1 MSLRFGVYLTNESK
15 INQSIIDLFLVPRK
29 ILKRL
34 LEELNGW
41 FKQKTQTNQQELGGQ
56 SHSIESANINEDVLS
71 LIRNLSEMVQ
81 RITRAGF
88 RTVIIIDA
96 LNKVDD
102 TGKTAKVIK
111 DITFVSPI

>member
-1 MSLRFGVYLTNESK
+1 M
-15 INQSIIDLFLVPRK
+15 PRK

-56 SHSIESANINEDVLS
+56 PESIGSSNEDVRG
-71 LIRNLSEMVQ
+71 LIRDMSEMVK

-88 RTVIIIDA
+88 RTIIIIDA

-102 TGKTAKVIK
+102 SGKTTKVINK
-111 DITFVSPI
+111 TFVSPS

>member
-1 MSLRFGVYLTNESK
+1 M
-15 INQSIIDLFLVPRK
+15 PRK

-34 LEELNGW
+34 LEELNRW
-41 FKQKTQTNQQELGGQ
+41 FRQKTQTNQEELGGEPQ
-56 SHSIESANINEDVLS
+56 SKESGNINEDVLG

-81 RITRAGF
+81 KITRAGF

-102 TGKTAKVIK
+102 SGKTAKVMNK
-111 DITFVSPI
+111 

>member
-1 MSLRFGVYLTNESK
+1 M
-15 INQSIIDLFLVPRK
+15 PRK

-34 LEELNGW
+34 LKELNGW

-56 SHSIESANINEDVLS
+56 PESIGSSNEDVRG
-71 LIRNLSEMVQ
+71 LIRDMSEMVK

-88 RTVIIIDA
+88 RTIIIIDA

-102 TGKTAKVIK
+102 SGKTTKVINK
-111 DITFVSPI
+111 TFVSPS